1 MGFTCPA
8 MPTAKCYVCQK
19 TAYPL
24 ESQTA
29 GGNTFHKLCFKCSGC
44 KVTLNVTTFKA
55 HEGAVYCAQCVPK
68 ASATAVA
75 DDFKVKTALNAP
87 KRVAEGLSGVQKGSG
102 DKAVGVGLDSVAVS
116 TAVNAPKKKAEG
128 LNQVQKGSGDKAVG
142 VGLDSVAVSNA
153 TNAPKAKAEAL
164 GTVHK
169 GDSSTAPQSADEY
182 AGATYGDDGE
192 EEAAPEEAAPE
203 EEEYYDE

>member
-102 DKAVGVGLDSVAVS
+102 DKAVGVGLDSMSVK
-116 TAVNAPKKKAEG
+116 TATSAPKKVAEG
-128 LNQVQKGSGDKAVG
+128 LGAVQKGSGDKAVG
-142 VGLDSVAVSNA
+142 VGLDSMSVAA
-153 TNAPKAKAEAL
+153 AKNAPKKVTEGL
-164 GTVHK
+164 GTVQK
-169 GDSSTAPQSADEY
+169 GSGDKAVGVGLDSM
-182 AGATYGDDGE
+182 
-192 EEAAPEEAAPE
+192 
-203 EEEYYDE
+203 